1 MLGHAGL
8 QAPLTIPPPLLQLG
22 GDVLGAHASKL
33 ATALLAELGGRLWE
47 GKASLLA
54 ALGGLCETAPAAL
67 SAGGG
72 HAAVV
77 DAVLVALARKNAA
90 FR

>member
-1 MLGHAGL
+1 M
-8 QAPLTIPPPLLQLG
+8 G

-47 GKASLLA
+47 GKAALLA

>member
-1 MLGHAGL
+1 M
-8 QAPLTIPPPLLQLG
+8 G

-54 ALGGLCETAPAAL
+54 ALAGLCETAPTALAAAGGL
-67 SAGGG
+67 HGGGGG

>member
-1 MLGHAGL
+1 M
-8 QAPLTIPPPLLQLG
+8 QLG

-33 ATALLAELGGRLWE
+33 AAALLAELGGRLWE

-54 ALGGLCETAPAAL
+54 ALAGLCETAPTAL
-67 SAGGG
+67 SAAGGLPGGGGG
-72 HAAVV
+72 HVAVV
-77 DAVLVALARKNAA
+77 DAVLLALGRKNTA